1 MRTIESLEEIR
12 QISESLRQGLK
23 TIALV
28 PTMGYLHDGHL
39 ALVEKAR
46 SRADVVITSIFVNP
60 TQFAEGE
67 DLAVYPRDPAG
78 DARKLESAGCDLLFT
93 PSVAEIY
100 PPNFNTYVSVEG
112 ITGLFEGSFRP
123 THFRG
128 VTTVVA
134 KLFNITR
141 PHIALFGQKD
151 AQQVAVIRKMI
162 TDLNFDVR
170 LVVVETMREAD
181 GLAMS
186 SRNVYLSQEDRV
198 HAVTISRALRAA
210 REALLAGSGLEDAR
224 FRMREEISPAI
235 AIDYAEIIDGDLFEP
250 ATDASKHLVG
260 IFAGRVG
267 RTRLIDNMTIR

>member
-39 ALVEKAR
+39 ALLEKAR
-46 SRADVVITSIFVNP
+46 SRADVVVASIFVNP

-67 DLAVYPRDPAG
+67 DLAVYPRDPEG

-93 PSVAEIY
+93 PSVSEIY
-100 PPNFNTYVSVEG
+100 PPTFGTYVSVEG
-112 ITGLFEGSFRP
+112 ITSLFEGSFRP

-128 VTTVVA
+128 VTTIVA
-134 KLFNITR
+134 KLFNIIR
-141 PHIALFGQKD
+141 PHLAVFGQKD

-162 TDLNFDVR
+162 ADLDYDIR

-186 SRNVYLSQEDRV
+186 SRNVYLTEEDRA
-198 HAVTISRALRAA
+198 HALTISRALRAA
-210 REALLAGSGLEDAR
+210 REALAAGAGVEDAR
-224 FRMREEISPAI
+224 FRMREELSPAI
-235 AIDYAEIIDGDLFEP
+235 ELDYAEIIDGDLFEP
-250 ATDASKHLVG
+250 ATDHSQRLVG
-260 IFAGRVG
+260 IFAGRIG
-267 RTRLIDNMTIR
+267 RTRLIDNMALK